1 MKLELIL
8 PSLLLISSVVAWDT
22 TALSEEVLEKDAQP
36 LNQSIETSA
45 KTKSSRKIPRLSAI
59 KHSVRLAQSPTP
71 SSQPVNQVI
80 EITGVKIN
88 STATGIDLILET
100 TLGEKLQVS
109 PQIDGKSYIANISNA
124 QLRLSSGQTFRQ
136 EKPAA
141 GIAEVIVTN
150 QDANTIRVTL
160 IGEASAP
167 KIELF
172 DSDEGLIFSV
182 GSEAAST
189 QPQQPQ
195 TQPTQPSAEQPP
207 EAPSAQTQTQPIQP
221 SSEQPPEAP
230 SAQTDEPIE
239 LVVTGEKDGYRVT
252 ESSTATRTDTPIRD
266 IPQSIQVIPQQVLED
281 QKNIRLIDA
290 LRNVSGVFSSNSFGG
305 TVDSFNIRGFDN
317 AATLQNGFK
326 ESTADGNFSL
336 RDPANIQQ
344 LEVLKGPASV
354 LYGNVEPGGV
364 VNIVTKQPLAD
375 PFYSAELSIGS
386 HSFYRGS
393 LDLSGP
399 LTPDKALL
407 YRLNLAYQNA
417 GSFRDF
423 VNSERVFAAPVFD
436 VRLGDRTN
444 LSINT
449 SYLYDQRTLDRG
461 IVAIGTGIADLP
473 ISRFLG
479 EPGDFRRSEQ
489 FGVGYRLEHEFNDN
503 LKIRNAF
510 QFLQNNETV
519 LNTNSTQLDEET
531 GTLFRDYFDSAN
543 EYTLYSMQTDL
554 TSKFRTGSVNH
565 QLLFGFDLQRN
576 TLEGFFRTPSDAFDT
591 SVADRQTPS
600 INIFNPIYNLRPPD
614 RSIFITLRDDR
625 TSTDSLGIFL
635 QDQIALTDN
644 FKILMGGRFDTVTQD
659 LDDKLSAS
667 ESSQSSEAFSPRFG
681 IVYQP
686 IQPISLYASYSRSF
700 APNTGVSADNSLLEP
715 TRGTQYEAGIRAEL
729 NPQLAV
735 NLAFYEITK
744 TNIATTDPTNP
755 SVSIA
760 IGEQRSRG
768 IELDVSGQI
777 SPGWNVIASYSY
789 TNSEITE
796 GFDSAPTGNK
806 VPNVPHNKA
815 SLWTTYEFQNGG
827 FKGFGLGMGLF
838 YVDARQGDLEN
849 SYELP
854 SYIRTDAAVYYR
866 QNNWRAAIN
875 FQNLFDIRYFETS
888 ELGRTTVI
896 PGAPLT
902 VIGSFAIEF

>member
-1 MKLELIL
+1 MTMCDLRLGVKTRMKLELIL

-22 TALSEEVLEKDAQP
+22 TAVLSEEVLEKDIQ
-36 LNQSIETSA
+36 TRA
-45 KTKSSRKIPRLSAI
+45 KLKSSRKIPRLSEI
-59 KHSVRLAQSPTP
+59 KLSFRLAQSSIP
-71 SSQPVNQVI
+71 SSQPVIQVI
-80 EITGVKIN
+80 DITGVKIN
-88 STATGIDLILET
+88 ATETGIDLILET
-100 TLGEKLQVS
+100 TSGEKLQVS
-109 PQIDGKSYIANISNA
+109 PQTDGKSYIANISNA
-124 QLRLSSGQTFRQ
+124 RLRLASGNQFRQ

-141 GIAEVIVTN
+141 GIAEVIVIN
-150 QDANTIRVTL
+150 QDANSIRVTL
-160 IGEASAP
+160 IGEASVP

-172 DSDEGLIFSV
+172 DSDEGLIFGV
-182 GSEAAST
+182 TSEDSAT

-195 TQPTQPSAEQPP
+195 TPSAN
-207 EAPSAQTQTQPIQP
+207 TQTQPTQP

-230 SAQTDEPIE
+230 SATTDEPIE
-239 LVVTGEKDGYRVT
+239 LVVTGEQDGYRAT
-252 ESSTATRTDTPIRD
+252 ESSTATRIDTPIRD
-266 IPQSIQVIPQQVLED
+266 IPQSIQVVPQQVLED
-281 QKNIRLIDA
+281 QKNVRLIDA

-326 ESTADGNFSL
+326 QSTANGNFSL
-336 RDPANIQQ
+336 QDPANIQQ
-344 LEVLKGPASV
+344 VEVLKGPASV

-364 VNIVTKQPLAD
+364 VNVVTKQPLAD

-386 HSFYRGS
+386 YSFYRGS
-393 LDLSGP
+393 FDLSGP

-423 VNSERVFAAPVFD
+423 VNSERFFAAPVFD
-436 VRLGDRTN
+436 IKLGDRTN

-449 SYLYDQRTLDRG
+449 SYLYDQRTVDRG
-461 IVAIGTGIADLP
+461 IVAIGRGIADIP

-489 FGVGYRLEHEFNDN
+489 FGIGYRLEHEFNDN

-519 LNTNSTQLDEET
+519 FNTNATQLDEEA

-543 EYTLYSMQTDL
+543 EYTIYSMQTDL
-554 TSKFRTGSVNH
+554 TSKFKTGSVNH

-600 INIFNPIYNLRPPD
+600 INIFNPSYNLRPPD
-614 RSIFITLRDDR
+614 RSSFIFLRDDLT
-625 TSTDSLGIFL
+625 TSDSLGIFL

-644 FKILMGGRFDTVTQD
+644 LKLLVGGRFDTLTQERN
-659 LDDKLSAS
+659 DKLENS
-667 ESSQSSEAFSPRFG
+667 ESSQSDEAFSPRVG

-686 IQPISLYASYSRSF
+686 IQPISLYASYSQSF
-700 APNTGVSADNSLLEP
+700 APNSGVRVDGSLLEP
-715 TRGTQYEAGIRAEL
+715 TRGNQYEVGIRAEL
-729 NPQLAV
+729 NPRLAA

-744 TNIATTDPTNP
+744 TNIATTDPVNQAF
-755 SVSIA
+755 SIA
-760 IGEQRSRG
+760 VGEQRSQG
-768 IELDVSGQI
+768 IEFDISGEI
-777 SPGWNVIASYSY
+777 SPGWNIIASYSY
-789 TNSEITE
+789 INAEISESND
-796 GFDSAPTGNK
+796 FPVGNK

-815 SLWTTYEFQNGG
+815 SLWSTYEFQNGG

-838 YVDARQGDLEN
+838 YIDARQGDLEN

-854 SYIRTDAAVYYR
+854 SYIRTDAAIYYR

-875 FQNLFDIRYFETS
+875 FQNLFDINYFETS

-902 VIGSFAIEF
+902 IIGSFAIEF